1 MKVDVLN
8 IQGQNTGRQIELPE
22 AIFGIEPS
30 EHAVYLSVKQ
40 YLASQRQGTHKSKE
54 RSEISGSTRKLHR
67 QKGTGGSRKGDTNNP
82 LYMGGGRVFGPRP
95 RKYDIKLN
103 KKVRRLARK
112 SALSFKAGAGKILVV
127 EDFSFESPKT
137 KEFINILLR
146 LKLNDEKTLLIT
158 PDVEKEVYLSARNL
172 QKADVVRASDV
183 NTYQILHAGTLIIS
197 ESAVSKIEETLA

>member
-40 YLASQRQGTHKSKE
+40 YLAAQRQGTHKSKE

-112 SALSFKAGAGKILVV
+112 SALSFKAGAGKILIV
-127 EDFSFESPKT
+127 EDFSFEAPKT
-137 KEFINILLR
+137 KEFINLLLR
-146 LKLNDEKTLLIT
+146 FKLDTEKTLLIT
-158 PDVEKEVYLSARNL
+158 PELEKEVYLSARNL
-172 QKADVVRASDV
+172 PKADVVRASDV

>member
-40 YLASQRQGTHKSKE
+40 YLAAQRQGTHKSKE

-112 SALSFKAGAGKILVV
+112 SALSFKAGAGKILIV

-137 KEFINILLR
+137 KEFINLLLR
-146 LKLNDEKTLLIT
+146 FKLDTEKTLLIT
-158 PDVEKEVYLSARNL
+158 PELEKEVYLSARNL
-172 QKADVVRASDV
+172 PKADVVRASDV

>member
-40 YLASQRQGTHKSKE
+40 YLAAQRQGTHKSKE

-103 KKVRRLARK
+103 KKVKRLARK
-112 SALSFKAGAGKILVV
+112 SALSFKAGVGKILVV

-137 KEFINILLR
+137 KEYLNLLLR
-146 LKLNDEKTLLIT
+146 LKLMEEKTLLIT
-158 PDVEKEVYLSARNL
+158 PELEKEVYLSARNL
-172 QKADVVRASDV
+172 QKAEVVRASDV

>member
-8 IQGQNTGRQIELPE
+8 IQGQSTGRQIELPE

-40 YLASQRQGTHKSKE
+40 YLAAQRQGTHKSKE

-103 KKVRRLARK
+103 KKVKDRRAH
-112 SALSFKAGAGKILVV
+112 V
-127 EDFSFESPKT
+127 
-137 KEFINILLR
+137 
-146 LKLNDEKTLLIT
+146 
-158 PDVEKEVYLSARNL
+158 
-172 QKADVVRASDV
+172 
-183 NTYQILHAGTLIIS
+183 
-197 ESAVSKIEETLA
+197 

>member
-1 MKVDVLN
+1 MKVDVLT
-8 IQGQNTGRQIELPE
+8 IEGQHTGRQIELPE

-40 YLASQRQGTHKSKE
+40 YLAAQRQGTHKSKE

-95 RKYDIKLN
+95 RNYDIKLN
-103 KKVRRLARK
+103 KKVKRLARK
-112 SALSFKAGAGKILVV
+112 SALSSKAGSGKILVI
-127 EDFSFESPKT
+127 EDFSFQSPKT
-137 KEFINILLR
+137 KEYINLLQR
-146 LKLNDEKTLLIT
+146 LNVNEEKTLLIT
-158 PDVEKEVYLSARNL
+158 PEIEKEVYLSARNI
-172 QKADVVRASDV
+172 QKADVVRAADV

-197 ESAVSKIEETLA
+197 ESAISKIEETLA